1 MSSPAFARQLTVT
14 ASTKRPPAPVNG
26 KRGAPV
32 AHLST
37 VSITPLTAVS
47 IDTATRIGLD
57 TPYNL
62 LQTFAEGD
70 DDIADGD
77 DLTPADG
84 AYAGREMPVKRVVR
98 LSWGVQGKT
107 ERLHIILENLRR

>member
-1 MSSPAFARQLTVT
+1 MSSPAFTRQLTVN
-14 ASTKRPPAPVNG
+14 ASTKRPPAISGG
-26 KRGAPV
+26 KRGEMV
-32 AHLST
+32 VNLSS
-37 VSITPLTAVS
+37 VNVTPLTAVS

-70 DDIADGD
+70 TDIADGD
-77 DLTPADG
+77 ELTPADG
-84 AYAGREMPVKRVVR
+84 AYAGCEMAVKRVVR

>member
-1 MSSPAFARQLTVT
+1 MSSPAFTRQLTVT

-32 AHLST
+32 AHLAT

-62 LQTFAEGD
+62 LQAFAEGD
-70 DDIADGD
+70 ADIADGD
-77 DLTPADG
+77 DLTPSDG

-98 LSWGVQGKT
+98 LSWGMQGKT